1 MSQATRVRRP
11 LRGAKAAREYL
22 GGMSNSQFYA
32 EITAGRIPPPAKL
45 FADSRVGTWFTDE
58 LDAIVDEAIA
68 RRDAD
73 RTEAA
78 NQAAA

>member
-1 MSQATRVRRP
+1 MLPQARVRRP
-11 LRGAKAAREYL
+11 LRGAKSARDYL

-45 FADSRVGTWFTDE
+45 FADCRVGTWFSDE
-58 LDAIVDEAIA
+58 LDAIVDEAIK
-68 RRDAD
+68 RRDAE

-78 NQAAA
+78 TEA